1 VAGLASIW
9 VRATGVASTTKFEMP
24 GDGIHR
30 RKLAHY
36 LAKADGGTESGL
48 DGLARLR
55 EEK

>member
-1 VAGLASIW
+1 
-9 VRATGVASTTKFEMP
+9 VASTTKFEMP